1 MIYSIGCDMSKDTF
15 DICLVAYRPASQHYQ
30 VKARTTFDNIAGG
43 WNRLLRW
50 AGRQVPDNADQVRC
64 SLEATG
70 VYHEGLAL
78 HVRRQRPQWHLSV
91 VLPSQARCYANSRG
105 LRNKTDKIDA
115 YGIAL
120 MGAERRLQSWGGI
133 DPFWR
138 ALRQLTRTRVR
149 LQRQLTAL
157 RNQLHAVRHSGMP
170 NSQVMEGLERL
181 IGEVQAEINRLKRLI
196 EQKLSARNELAERIG
211 CLESIPGIGSLTIAT
226 ILAETTGF
234 AAFHSKGQLMSF
246 SGYDLV
252 IRDSGNSKGKRT
264 ISKQGSSY
272 IRHAMYM
279 PANTVIRMKLDPL
292 HAYYTNQL
300 AKSDNEVKMKAHVA
314 LQKKLLSYMYFLWKK
329 AERFDPEQIRRDYRR
344 HQGHSIKKAPPEDGA
359 SVDTLSHEAA

>member
-149 LQRQLTAL
+149 TAAATDGPAQPAACGPPQRHAQLTGDGRTRTVDRGGAS
-157 RNQLHAVRHSGMP
+157 RDQP
-170 NSQVMEGLERL
+170 
-181 IGEVQAEINRLKRLI
+181 AEAAHR
-196 EQKLSARNELAERIG
+196 
-211 CLESIPGIGSLTIAT
+211 
-226 ILAETTGF
+226 AETVRP
-234 AAFHSKGQLMSF
+234 Q
-246 SGYDLV
+246 
-252 IRDSGNSKGKRT
+252 
-264 ISKQGSSY
+264 
-272 IRHAMYM
+272 
-279 PANTVIRMKLDPL
+279 
-292 HAYYTNQL
+292 
-300 AKSDNEVKMKAHVA
+300 
-314 LQKKLLSYMYFLWKK
+314 
-329 AERFDPEQIRRDYRR
+329 
-344 HQGHSIKKAPPEDGA
+344 
-359 SVDTLSHEAA
+359 